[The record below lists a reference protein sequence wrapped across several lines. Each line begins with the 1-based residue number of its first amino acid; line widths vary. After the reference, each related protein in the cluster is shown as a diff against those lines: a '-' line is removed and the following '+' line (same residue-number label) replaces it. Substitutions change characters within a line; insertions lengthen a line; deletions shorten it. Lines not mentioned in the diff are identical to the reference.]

1 MTAFRMIATAL
12 GAALLTASSATAQEA
27 STARET
33 LILPSPGGETI
44 VPGPWRRAYDE
55 IGYAPARRIGDTL
68 YVSGAVGGLAPG
80 QPQDEAGLEAA
91 ARSAF
96 DQLEIVLKAAGATFN
111 DVVMINSFHVWDGP
125 ETSRRMMHVQAMKKV
140 MDERWTGPRPAWTAV
155 GTTGL
160 LMPTGVM
167 EIQLIVHAP
176 LPASIGEGCGSID
189 NCR

>member
-1 MTAFRMIATAL
+1 MTLSRTLALGL
-12 GAALLTASSATAQEA
+12 GAALLTTSATAQTPA
-27 STARET
+27 QVQTQTQET
-33 LILPSPGGETI
+33 LVLPSPGGETI

-55 IGYAPARRIGDTL
+55 IGYAPARRVGDTL
-68 YVSGAVGGLAPG
+68 YVSGAVGGLRPG
-80 QPQDEAGLEAA
+80 QTQDEAGLEAA

-96 DQLEIVLKAAGATFN
+96 EQLEIVLKAAGVTFD
-111 DVVMINSFHVWDGP
+111 DVAMINSFHVWDELEP
-125 ETSRRMMHVQAMKKV
+125 AQRMRHIQAMKTV

-176 LPASIGEGCGSID
+176 RPAG
-189 NCR
+189 